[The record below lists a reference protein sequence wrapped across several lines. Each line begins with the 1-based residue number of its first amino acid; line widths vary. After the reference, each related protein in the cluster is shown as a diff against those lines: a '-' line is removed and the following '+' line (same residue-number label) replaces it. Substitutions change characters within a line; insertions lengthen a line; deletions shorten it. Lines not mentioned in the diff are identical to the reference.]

1 MCAAATPCKAQAFG
15 RFEGPIRVEFSADG
29 RTMRLLEDVS
39 YVDPDDRRWTAR
51 KGYSTDGA
59 SIPRAFWTVVGG
71 PFEGRYRDAAL
82 IHDQFCS
89 DPNHGL
95 RTWQQVHRMFYFAM
109 RASGVTEIESKVLY
123 AAVFLGGPRWTTP
136 CPACASISA
145 PERDREGRLL
155 TAPPIANSHG
165 NGPLGLVL
173 AHNVTIEFRHDLARG
188 QVVHARS
195 STTILVFE

>member
-1 MCAAATPCKAQAFG
+1 
-15 RFEGPIRVEFSADG
+15 
-29 RTMRLLEDVS
+29 MRLLEDVS

-89 DPNHGL
+89 DPKHGL

-109 RASGVTEIESKVLY
+109 RASGVASQPAQT
-123 AAVFLGGPRWTTP
+123 AAFPMRS
-136 CPACASISA
+136 PAVRRTA
-145 PERDREGRLL
+145 DKRLS
-155 TAPPIANSHG
+155 TIGIALRMMEWG
-165 NGPLGLVL
+165 
-173 AHNVTIEFRHDLARG
+173 
-188 QVVHARS
+188 
-195 STTILVFE
+195 

>member
-1 MCAAATPCKAQAFG
+1 VQVLLFCAAATPCRAQAFG

-89 DPNHGL
+89 DPKHGL

-155 TAPPIANSHG
+155 TAPPIENSEAKKIERWIEEEAPSLDVIDSYLNAN
-165 NGPLGLVL
+165 
-173 AHNVTIEFRHDLARG
+173 FAR
-188 QVVHARS
+188 VPIVR
-195 STTILVFE
+195 